1 MKESRQG
8 LQPKKVPKDPRRSVR
23 QIICRE
29 PFLCQ
34 GNQTF
39 SSCVWTR
46 CCWGRKWDWVCRGA
60 GSVCSV
66 PAGAQHRRYSLTQ
79 NLVFLP
85 EKKGGLQADSTD
97 CSPDLPANF
106 YINRRRFMKR

>member
-39 SSCVWTR
+39 SSCVWT
-46 CCWGRKWDWVCRGA
+46 
-60 GSVCSV
+60 
-66 PAGAQHRRYSLTQ
+66 
-79 NLVFLP
+79 
-85 EKKGGLQADSTD
+85 
-97 CSPDLPANF
+97 
-106 YINRRRFMKR
+106 